1 MCFPIHEL
9 VKNRDSRAPLV
20 GFGASGAAAAPMQDM
35 MKFAMEAGLYLPYF
49 SNITRLTPPL
59 NISTEDIDFAVEDGD
74 LGIGLNQYLVER
86 LSQVPHR
93 EHL

>member
-1 MCFPIHEL
+1 VEL

-35 MKFAMEAGLYLPYF
+35 MKFAMEAGLYLSYF

-59 NISTEDIDFAVEDGD
+59 NISTEDIDFAVEILDRMVAISD
-74 LGIGLNQYLVER
+74 R
-86 LSQVPHR
+86 LAD
-93 EHL
+93 